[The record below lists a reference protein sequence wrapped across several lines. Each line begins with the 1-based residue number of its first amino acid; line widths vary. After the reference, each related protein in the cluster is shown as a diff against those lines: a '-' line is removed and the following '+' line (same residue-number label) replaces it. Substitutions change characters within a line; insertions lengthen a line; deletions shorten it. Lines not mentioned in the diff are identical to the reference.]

1 MGEDQEKERRQRI
14 EMLIETEGLSQ
25 KSFAEKLDYSY
36 SSLNKIMTGSRNVP
50 NSLPAKIV
58 EVFKEVRLEW
68 LLYGTGAMYIKDQN
82 LVDKKAIK
90 EHMEMLPTRPRLPKN
105 IEGSIVS
112 YYKGENRSLC
122 QERPIIYNLTDYNFS
137 LILKNNRMSPT
148 FQRGDEVF
156 FKETDF
162 LSEDGGDPEWGE
174 EFLLDTDNGLYF
186 KRLYPAVGKNGEEC
200 FRCVAYNREEYPD
213 FLIPR
218 KKVHA
223 IYRCVGSLRIK

>member
-1 MGEDQEKERRQRI
+1 MEDIENKLRERI
-14 EMLIETEGLSQ
+14 ERLIQKEGMTQ
-25 KSFAEKLDYSY
+25 TDFAEKLDVNASN
-36 SSLNKIMTGSRNVP
+36 LNQVLLGKRHVQKNLPSKILAAFPEIRT
-50 NSLPAKIV
+50 
-58 EVFKEVRLEW
+58 EW
-68 LLYGTGAMYIKDQN
+68 LLYGTGEMYVKDQH
-82 LVDKKAIK
+82 LADKKAIK

-137 LILKNNRMSPT
+137 LVLKNNRMSPT